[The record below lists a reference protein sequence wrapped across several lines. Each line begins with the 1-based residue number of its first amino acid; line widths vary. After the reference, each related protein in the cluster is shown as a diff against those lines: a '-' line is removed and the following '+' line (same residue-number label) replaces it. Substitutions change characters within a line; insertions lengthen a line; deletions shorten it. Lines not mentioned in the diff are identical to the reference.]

1 MQKKYIKLLLS
12 LAITTELVG
21 CSSTSTQTMNKLY
34 YDKTIGNYAYC
45 NSESCPEPTQFTID
59 NEEER
64 PPIYL
69 EPPVIIKDEEAKEMV
84 VNFTFNRYYLTT
96 ADIHKLSRKFDSL
109 RGELGNIEITVIGY
123 TDNVEAVSKKSN
135 ANMKLALARAQVVK
149 SFLIR
154 KYKLVPA
161 NITIKAKPLCCYVA
175 SNKTRKGRFAN
186 RRAEIKIVI
195 NKIN

>member
-21 CSSTSTQTMNKLY
+21 CSSTSTKTMSKLY

-45 NSESCPEPTQFTID
+45 NNESCPQPTQFTID

-109 RGELGNIEITVIGY
+109 RRELDNIEITIIGY

>member
-12 LAITTELVG
+12 LVITNELVG
-21 CSSTSTQTMNKLY
+21 CSSTSVPVMNKLY
-34 YDKTIGNYAYC
+34 YDKATESYAYC
-45 NSESCPEPTQFTID
+45 KSESCPQPTQFTID
-59 NEEER
+59 NEEDH

-69 EPPVIIKDEEAKEMV
+69 EPPVIIKDEEVKGMV
-84 VNFTFNRYYLTT
+84 VNFAFNRYYLTT

-109 RGELGNIEITVIGY
+109 RGELGNTKVTIIGY
-123 TDNVEAVSKKSN
+123 TDNVEAVRKKSN

-154 KYKLVPA
+154 KYNFVPA
-161 NITIKAKPLCCYVA
+161 NITTEAKPLCCYIA

-186 RRAEIKIVI
+186 RRAEIRIVI
-195 NKIN
+195 NKIK

>member
-12 LAITTELVG
+12 LAITGELIG
-21 CSSTSTQTMNKLY
+21 CSSTSAPVMNKLY
-34 YDKTIGNYAYC
+34 YDKTTENYAYC
-45 NSESCPEPTQFTID
+45 NNESCPQVTQFTID
-59 NEEER
+59 NDEVR

-69 EPPVIIKDEEAKEMV
+69 EPPVIIKDEKVKEMV
-84 VNFTFNRYYLTT
+84 VNFAFNRYYLTT
-96 ADIHKLSRKFDSL
+96 ADIHKLSHKFDSL
-109 RGELGNIEITVIGY
+109 RGELGNTKVTIIGY

-135 ANMKLALARAQVVK
+135 ANMRLALARAQVVK

-161 NITIKAKPLCCYVA
+161 NITIEAKPLCCYVA
-175 SNKTRKGRFAN
+175 SNKTRKGRFTN

-195 NKIN
+195 NKTN